1 MFVSHSSKD
10 REAANTIVDAVE
22 QAGFP
27 CWIAPRNISPGS
39 DYDEEIVSA
48 IESGLAML
56 LIVSPRSGESRHV
69 KRELELAGEE
79 GRSVVPVLI
88 DGDGI
93 PRVSPCRCAL
103 GGCSLGVWLAGQ
115 REAGAETAH
124 RAVNRPALSPM
135 PRKNSANLT
144 LTCDSLLARLCNQEF
159 LSGCTFAVHRY
170 RIELQCARE

>member
-10 REAANTIVDAVE
+10 REAANTIVDALE

-93 PRVSPCRCAL
+93 PRAL
-103 GGCSLGVWLAGQ
+103 RYHLAGVHWVDA
-115 REAGAETAH
+115 RSERGW
-124 RAVNRPALSPM
+124 L
-135 PRKNSANLT
+135 
-144 LTCDSLLARLCNQEF
+144 DSVKQVLKPLI
-159 LSGCTFAVHRY
+159 VP
-170 RIELQCARE
+170 